1 MENVIYEYTLGE
13 AFQDGVLRLKGFA
26 GNKPLVV
33 TRAIGD
39 DLPDEEQRQLFAL
52 FRQWQHDVEPTLPEE
67 DRMFVTTASNGEK
80 VWVIEDGQAITLLY
94 PSDY

>member
-33 TRAIGD
+33 TSAIGD

-52 FRQWQHDVEPTLPEE
+52 FRQLFGCHL
-67 DRMFVTTASNGEK
+67 RRRRG
-80 VWVIEDGQAITLLY
+80 LLFWLGK
-94 PSDY
+94 SHELIIKD